1 MKKHF
6 GQHLLINK
14 NYLQKILEVTNLE
27 SNNTVLEIGAGTGL
41 LTCLLAQRVKKIFA
55 VEMERDI
62 VKKLKE
68 NLKKN
73 QLNNVEIIE
82 KDFLRLDIEQ
92 LVKNPIKVIGNIPY
106 NITSKILL
114 KLFGE
119 IDKPAQHLK
128 LIESIYLMVQLEVG
142 ERIVAKPNSK
152 AYSPLSLLIQYFSLP
167 EILFKVPREVFYP
180 VPKVDSTFIK
190 FDIRQKLQ
198 PVKNPTLLKNII
210 RTSFQQRRKK
220 VINALDKLIKD
231 KNHIINIFNQ
241 LKLSQNLRAENLSLE
256 EYETIANVI

>member
-14 NYLQKILEVTNLE
+14 NYLQEILEVTNLE
-27 SNNTVLEIGAGTGL
+27 SSNTVLEIGAGTGL
-41 LTCLLAQRVKKIFA
+41 LTCLLAQRVKKVFA

-82 KDFLRLDIEQ
+82 KDFLRLD
-92 LVKNPIKVIGNIPY
+92 LVSLIKNKIKVIGNIPY

-119 IDKPAQHLK
+119 IDKPVQHLK

-152 AYSPLSLLIQYFSLP
+152 AYSPLSLLVQYFSLP
-167 EILFKVPREVFYP
+167 QILFKVPRQAFYP
-180 VPKVDSTFIK
+180 VPKVDSAFVE

-220 VINALDKLIKD
+220 AINALDKLVKD
-231 KNHIINIFNQ
+231 KNHIANIFDK
-241 LKLSQNLRAENLSLE
+241 LKLNHNLRPENLSFE
-256 EYETIANVI
+256 DYIAISNII